1 MKQSVTITGENLS
14 VTVSNYSS
22 SERPLSKAEQR
33 IAALKARGIDVSCYF
48 PLGSDQVVKIQDG
61 AAVPVSMDD
70 DTERRLVE
78 GGYINHYTLF
88 RRWVMAQMFR
98 ILRYMEQTGAS
109 FNATVQSRGY
119 DYQWRMLDH
128 ELLAQAKMFRHGD
141 KSNFTAR
148 NRWFHAE
155 TAAFMADDYVRQ
167 LRAYVDSRHLWRTDR
182 KGCKRPKHTCKGI
195 HYVRLGSRD
204 IFVSDLEAKVYRPLR
219 RQADAIDRAD
229 TPDALHAAV
238 REFLRM
244 IKPLPHPSTFK
255 QAAAFIDA
263 YKGSGAYF
271 TMRNLI
277 LFHGARFSG
286 RPSES
291 QSLSHLED
299 KTREYGYQ
307 EGWRLLGVM
316 KKLIASSGISV
327 QTKLASLRSK
337 A

>member
-1 MKQSVTITGENLS
+1 MKHSVTITGENLN
-14 VTVSNYSS
+14 VVINTPDTK
-22 SERPLSKAEQR
+22 RTLSKAEQR
-33 IAALKARGIDVSCYF
+33 IAALRARGIDVSCYF
-48 PLGSDQVVKIQDG
+48 PLGTDQVVKIQDG

-70 DTERRLVE
+70 DTERRLVN

-98 ILRYMEQTGAS
+98 ILRHMEQTGDS
-109 FNATVQSRGY
+109 FNATVQARGY
-119 DYQWRMLDH
+119 DYQWRMLDR
-128 ELLAQAKMFRHGD
+128 ELLAQAKMSRHGD
-141 KSNFTAR
+141 KFNFSAR

-167 LRAYVDSRHLWRTDR
+167 LRAHVDSRLLWRTDR
-182 KGCKRPKHTCKGI
+182 HGVCRPKHTCKGI

-219 RQADAIDRAD
+219 RQADAIAD
-229 TPDALHAAV
+229 ATTPDALHAAV
-238 REFLRM
+238 LGYLRM

-291 QSLSHLED
+291 QSLSLLED
-299 KTREYGYQ
+299 KAREYGYQ

-316 KKLIASSGISV
+316 KQLIASSGISV
-327 QTKLASLRSK
+327 QDKLASLRRE